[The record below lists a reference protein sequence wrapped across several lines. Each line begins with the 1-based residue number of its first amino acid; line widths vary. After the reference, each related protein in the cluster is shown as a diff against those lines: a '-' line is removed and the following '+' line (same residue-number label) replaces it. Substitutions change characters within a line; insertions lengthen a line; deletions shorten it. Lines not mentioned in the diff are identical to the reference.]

1 MLFPQFYP
9 GSGEKD
15 LMASN
20 VVNVP
25 VAPLW
30 RRIAPPPK
38 AKAKAEGS
46 SNNGS
51 GGVGGSRD
59 VLADAQHLPK
69 RASVNTS
76 TRVVARVHAAARS
89 PRQEQ
94 MH

>member
-1 MLFPQFYP
+1 MLH
-9 GSGEKD
+9 
-15 LMASN
+15 
-20 VVNVP
+20 
-25 VAPLW
+25 
-30 RRIAPPPK
+30 
-38 AKAKAEGS
+38 AKVERYLRGGVRADGS

-76 TRVVARVHAAARS
+76 TRVVARVHAAART